1 MNIAIAQKYPRKT
14 WRLINDLNS
23 RKANEAPNFEG
34 SALTNPADISEA
46 FNSHFTTIGEKLAN
60 EIPSSTVDPIS
71 YISPTNSVFTVE
83 EIDVSTVDHLLRKIN
98 VNKATGLDGIPGKL
112 LKMAASILSP
122 SLTQIFNKSLF
133 KDIYP
138 NDWKMAKV
146 LPIFKIGKKSH
157 LSNYRP
163 TSNISS
169 VANVFGRLVYNQF
182 YSYLNNNSRL
192 SHHQSGF
199 RVQHKHCTVT
209 SLVY

>member
-1 MNIAIAQKYPRKT
+1 MHQKIRIRDNLKQRFDCTRDKNTWVQYKKARNEVNNGIKQAKQNYFSMNTAIVQKYPRKT

-46 FNSHFTTIGEKLAN
+46 FNSYFTTIGEKLAN
-60 EIPSSTVDPIS
+60 EIPSSTVDPIY

-98 VNKATGLDGIPGKL
+98 VNKATGLDGIRGKL

-133 KDIYP
+133 KGIYP
-138 NDWKMAKV
+138 
-146 LPIFKIGKKSH
+146 
-157 LSNYRP
+157 
-163 TSNISS
+163 
-169 VANVFGRLVYNQF
+169 RLENGE
-182 YSYLNNNSRL
+182 L
-192 SHHQSGF
+192 GF
-199 RVQHKHCTVT
+199 T
-209 SLVY
+209 YF